1 MIVGDT
7 ETITNAKSVSKYDH
21 GCFHQQ
27 GLSYLNEQQPKK
39 NKRKSTFFNMI
50 VQKQKAN
57 ANIMLLILF
66 FCVNI
71 L

>member
-1 MIVGDT
+1 MVAGDT
-7 ETITNAKSVSKYDH
+7 ETITNANSVNKYDH

-39 NKRKSTFFNMI
+39 NKRKSTFFDMI
-50 VQKQKAN
+50 IQKQKAN
-57 ANIMLLILF
+57 ANIKLLILF
-66 FCVNI
+66 LCADI